1 MPHLQVWVEVQVQV
15 RMEVHVEVQPTMRFF
30 MTLSTLQKPV
40 EKDTGEPEKALMN
53 PFLFFWR
60 YNLG

>member
-1 MPHLQVWVEVQVQV
+1 MQV